1 MVLDYIQW
9 KQDMRETRKFHIVTT
24 TEGCATNLLEN
35 ATYREHLHASGLVNC
50 KNAEEAEVIIVN
62 TCGYTTERENY
73 TQTVIQN
80 LKDKFPNKEIIVGGC
95 LPKINAEK
103 LSTVYQGPTFS
114 PGDLNGLNSIL
125 NLKKDENIDS
135 SANFFDEQDFDDL
148 SNTHQLALKVRPF
161 YFQVEKLFK
170 HKFQPL
176 HNVLETTIVNN
187 EYFSIV
193 VSQGCLGKCTFCAIK
208 AAKGSVKSRPIDVII
223 SEFKK
228 GLSLGHKKFWLVG
241 DDIGCYGYDIGLDFA
256 DLLEKILALP
266 DDFELVINYF
276 EPMWFV
282 KLFDRME
289 KLLTDRRIL
298 NINFPIQSG
307 SYRIVRRMGREY
319 DPAIVMDRIA
329 RIKKAN
335 PDLVIKTNII
345 VGFPGERFKDYLDSL
360 KTIKGFDAILPLK
373 YTPRPGTG
381 AMKYRD
387 PVSEP
392 IQEMRVK
399 VMKAIVFFRHAW
411 VALKSLLNPTRL

>member
-1 MVLDYIQW
+1 M
-9 KQDMRETRKFHIVTT
+9 KEARKFHIVTT

-50 KNAEEAEVIIVN
+50 KSADEAEVIIVN

-80 LKDKFPNKEIIVGGC
+80 LKEKFPDKEIIVGGC
-95 LPKINAEK
+95 LPKINASK
-103 LSTVYQGPTFS
+103 LATVHLGATFA
-114 PGDLNGLNSIL
+114 PGDLNGLSSIL
-125 NLKKDENIDS
+125 DLKKEADS
-135 SANFFDEQDFDDL
+135 STVANANFFDEQDFDDL
-148 SNTHQLALKVRPF
+148 SNTHQVALKLRPY
-161 YFQVEKLFK
+161 YFKVENLLK

-176 HNVLETTIVNN
+176 HNVLETSIVNN

-193 VSQGCLGKCTFCAIK
+193 VSQGCTGKCTFCAIK
-208 AAKGSVKSRPIDVII
+208 AAKGEVKSRPIEVIL
-223 SEFKK
+223 SEFRR
-228 GLSLGHKKFWLVG
+228 GLSIGHKKFWLVG

-256 DLLEKILALP
+256 DLLEQILALP

-289 KLLTDRRIL
+289 HLLNDRRIL

-307 SYRIVRRMGREY
+307 SFRIVRRMGREY
-319 DPAIVMDRIA
+319 DPAIVMERIS
-329 RIKKAN
+329 RIKKSN

-345 VGFPGERFKDYLDSL
+345 VGFPGERFKDFWASI
-360 KTIKGFDAILPLK
+360 KTIKGFDAVLPIK

-387 PVSEP
+387 PVAEP

-399 VMKAIVFFRHAW
+399 LMKVVVFLRHTW
-411 VALKSLLNPTRL
+411 VALRSLFNPSRL

>member
-1 MVLDYIQW
+1 
-9 KQDMRETRKFHIVTT
+9 MREARKFHIVTT

-73 TQTVIQN
+73 TQSVIQN
-80 LKDKFPNKEIIVGGC
+80 LKEKFPDKEIIVGGC

-103 LSTVYQGPTFS
+103 LATVYQGPTFA
-114 PGDLNGLNSIL
+114 PGDLKSLNTIL
-125 NLKKDENIDS
+125 SLKIENDLQG

-148 SNTHQLALKVRPF
+148 SDTHQLALKLRPY
-161 YFQVEKLFK
+161 YFRAENFLGL
-170 HKFQPL
+170 KFQPL

-193 VSQGCLGKCTFCAIK
+193 VSQGCTGKCTFCAIK
-208 AAKGSVKSRPIDVII
+208 AAKGFVKSRPIEVII
-223 SEFKK
+223 SEFEK
-228 GLSLGHKKFWLVG
+228 GLSQGYKKFWLVG
-241 DDIGCYGYDIGLDFA
+241 DDIGCYGFDIGLDFA
-256 DLLEKILALP
+256 DLLERILALP

-289 KLLTDRRIL
+289 KLLNDRRIL

-319 DPAIVMDRIA
+319 DPVIVMDRIN
-329 RIKKAN
+329 RIKKMN

-345 VGFPGERFKDYLDSL
+345 VGFPGEKFIDFLASL
-360 KTIKGFDAILPLK
+360 KTIRGFDAILALK

-387 PVSEP
+387 PVPAP
-392 IQEMRVK
+392 IQEMR
-399 VMKAIVFFRHAW
+399 MKLIRLVVFFRHAW
-411 VALKSLLNPTRL
+411 VALKSFLNPTRL